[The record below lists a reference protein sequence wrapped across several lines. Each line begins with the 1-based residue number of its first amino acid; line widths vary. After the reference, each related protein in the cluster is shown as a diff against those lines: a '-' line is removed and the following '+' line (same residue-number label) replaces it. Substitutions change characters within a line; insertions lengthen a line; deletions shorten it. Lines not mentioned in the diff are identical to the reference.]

1 MYFLLVA
8 PVIRAQA
15 MVPPAASA
23 AYRRR
28 ILLDIGAREFE
39 SSIAWFLHAYPG
51 PAFDDIYAFEMQP
64 HTFEVPAAPALRRR
78 FGERARPF
86 ETGRF
91 HFQVWSMHAM
101 ILQQLQ
107 YISRTQRCILQ
118 DSLQSFQTIV
128 IVCVVVIL

>member
-1 MYFLLVA
+1 
-8 PVIRAQA
+8 

-39 SSIAWFLHAYPG
+39 SSVAWFLHAYPG

-64 HTFEVPAAPALRRR
+64 HTFAVPAAPTLRRR

-91 HFQVWSMHAM
+91 HFQVRST
-101 ILQQLQ
+101 QRDDF
-107 YISRTQRCILQ
+107 YSNISRGAFC
-118 DSLQSFQTIV
+118 TIH
-128 IVCVVVIL
+128 CGHFKHCGCSALL